1 MRIWEKLRRLGV
13 ELYAFFTAPFVVRN
27 CLSMLGIVSAVLMLT
42 FWGLKCFTHHGEKLE
57 VPDFAGMPFR
67 DAAKKARSKDFRVV
81 ISDSSYQQG
90 KPPGVIIAQNPAAG
104 SLVKDG
110 RTIYFTITKSN
121 PDIVR
126 LPDLAGA
133 DDYDLYARKLSRM
146 GLNPRIV
153 SRVADPRFPE
163 PNIIMA
169 VLHNNDTITQKIK
182 RGYTVT
188 MGAIIDFVVSDQV
201 SQTSHIPKCEC
212 ETLGT
217 AKFLIQSSKLNVG
230 RIIPDGTVTDEETAY
245 VYRQTPPYDENGI
258 MRTGEQL
265 DLYITQELPQKCKG
279 E

>member
-1 MRIWEKLRRLGV
+1 MRIWEKLRRIGV

-27 CLSMLGIVSAVLMLT
+27 CLSMIALTSVVLLFT
-42 FWGLKCFTHHGEKLE
+42 FWWLKCYTHHGEKME
-57 VPDFAGMPFR
+57 IPDFAGMLFR
-67 DAAKKARSKDFRVV
+67 DAAKKARSQDFRVV
-81 ISDSSYQQG
+81 INDSTYIAG
-90 KPPGVIIAQNPAAG
+90 KAPGIIIAQNPAAG

-121 PDIVR
+121 PDIVK
-126 LPDLAGA
+126 LPELAGA

-153 SRVADPRFPE
+153 SRVSDPRYTE

-182 RGYTVT
+182 RGYSVE
-188 MGAIIDFVVSDQV
+188 MGTIIDFVVSDQV
-201 SQTSHIPKCEC
+201 SQTAHIPKCEC

-217 AKFLIQSSKLNVG
+217 AKFLIQSSKLSIG
-230 RIIPDGTVTDEETAY
+230 KIIPDGTVTDEETAY

-258 MRTGEQL
+258 MRSGETV
-265 DLYITQELPQKCKG
+265 DLYITQDEPQKCKR
-279 E
+279 